1 MKICPTADKSSVPIK
16 VPASLDLMHIYDR
29 SMDKSIYQ
37 MYSMTDRIA
46 KNLSTNQM
54 YCDMTIT
61 IVVMKDPFC
70 YKNI

>member
-1 MKICPTADKSSVPIK
+1 MKIFPTADKLSGPIK
-16 VPASLDLMHIYDR
+16 VPASLDSMHIYDR
-29 SMDKSIYQ
+29 SMGKSIYQ

-61 IVVMKDPFC
+61 IVVMKDPF
-70 YKNI
+70 